1 VKTPARSD
9 ALVFFGA
16 TGDLAYKTI
25 FPALQ
30 AMIKRGRLNVPII
43 GMARPNW
50 NLEKLRARDS
60 VLKHGGLDRAAFGK
74 LCSLLRYVGGDYN
87 EPTTFDRLCRALGSA
102 RRPMNYL
109 AIQPAMFPTMIA
121 GLKRTRCA
129 KEARVVVEKPF
140 GRNLAS
146 AKALNRLLLAV
157 FPEKAIFRIDHY
169 LGKEPVQNLI
179 IFGSATRFW
188 SRSGIGSSSTA
199 CRSPW
204 LRASAWRVEGA
215 CTRIWERSET

>member
-1 VKTPARSD
+1 VKTPARSE

-16 TGDLAYKTI
+16 TGDLAYKTM
-25 FPALQ
+25 ALQ
-30 AMIKRGRLNVPII
+30 AMIKRGRLDVSII

-60 VLKHGGLDRAAFGK
+60 VLKHGVSTGLPLGSSVRSFATSGAI
-74 LCSLLRYVGGDYN
+74 
-87 EPTTFDRLCRALGSA
+87 TTTRRPSTRLCRALGPA

-109 AIQPAMFPTMIA
+109 AIQPAMFPTVIA
-121 GLKRTRCA
+121 GLKRTRCT

-146 AKALNRLLLAV
+146 AKVLNRLLLAV

-169 LGKEPVQNLI
+169 LGKEPIQNLMY
-179 IFGSATRFW
+179 FQVQQLV
-188 SRSGIGSSSTA
+188 SGADVESEV
-199 CRSPW
+199 RQQ
-204 LRASAWRVEGA
+204 RADHHG
-215 CTRIWERSET
+215 